1 MREIR
6 EKLCELAAAYD
17 EQLQLYNKIEEV
29 GSGEQKLI
37 HDGHLDRLLEI
48 LKEKEVLLKQAGEY
62 EQRIRSLQDQ
72 LADHF
77 ALSHFSLPQL
87 RLAAPPYYQEEIAAL
102 ESAVSN
108 LLPVLEALEEQE
120 RRNEAS
126 LSRYL
131 EAKQRV
137 RTKKAQIRLAERAY
151 GKKEP

>member
-1 MREIR
+1 M
-6 EKLCELAAAYD
+6 
-17 EQLQLYNKIEEV
+17 
-29 GSGEQKLI
+29 
-37 HDGHLDRLLEI
+37 
-48 LKEKEVLLKQAGEY
+48 
-62 EQRIRSLQDQ
+62 
-72 LADHF
+72 
-77 ALSHFSLPQL
+77 SHFSLPQL